1 MSFKKSFIKTVKVSF
16 GNMIEWYDYSLY
28 GYFAIII
35 SHQFFPSQS
44 SWLSLLLTFGTF
56 AAGYIARP
64 LGSIFFGYLGDR
76 KGRHFAM
83 NIAILFMAIPTII
96 MAFIPTY
103 ASVGVLAPIILV
115 VIRIFQGVSAGGQFG
130 NLMAIASEDSQLRYT
145 GFNVSVAFSTSI
157 LGFILASA
165 VSSLAVNIFP
175 ADWGNLVWRI
185 PFALG
190 AILLIAF
197 LFFREKDEKESFL
210 SESRS
215 PVIQLTK
222 TYRRHLISVTTIA
235 TVALMIY
242 YIDITYMT
250 TYMVDILGMHL
261 SVALT
266 VNTIAIFFMFLS
278 TPFFGFI
285 SDKIGRKEV
294 LLFSFI
300 VSLILSPILIY
311 LLDAG
316 RLEFST
322 FILIILAIMTGMIQ
336 GAANPCYTE
345 VFPSNV
351 RASGASIVYGL
362 GASISGFA
370 PLLATFITG
379 VMSPVL
385 GVSLLMFILCGIGV
399 LMTFVM
405 PVKQMGRRRL
415 NDLEQVIYSKEKV
428 VKYSV

>member
-1 MSFKKSFIKTVKVSF
+1 MRTVKISF

-35 SHQFFPSQS
+35 SQQFFPSQS

-103 ASVGVLAPIILV
+103 ETVGVFAPLILV

-130 NLMAIASEDSQLRYT
+130 NLMTIASEDSQLRFT

-165 VSSLAVNIFP
+165 VSSLTVNFFP

-197 LFFREKDEKESFL
+197 LFFREKDEKEKFL

-222 TYRRHLISVTTIA
+222 SYRKHLISVTTIA

-278 TPFFGFI
+278 TPLFGFI
-285 SDKIGRKEV
+285 SDKFGRKQI
-294 LLFSFI
+294 LLFSFLI
-300 VSLILSPILIY
+300 SLVLSPILIY

-316 RLEFST
+316 SLKFST
-322 FILIILAIMTGMIQ
+322 FILVILAILTGMIQ

-345 VFPSNV
+345 VFPTNV
-351 RASGASIVYGL
+351 RASGASIVYGF

-379 VMSPVL
+379 VMPPVL
-385 GVSLLMFILCGIGV
+385 GVALLMFILCGIGII
-399 LMTFVM
+399 MTLIM
-405 PVKQMGRRRL
+405 PVKQMGQRRL
-415 NDLEQVIYSKEKV
+415 NDIEHQLIYSAKEKR
-428 VKYSV
+428 YTI